1 LQLDPIISA
10 LGIRDTIAQKLFT
23 ASLIADVLPRLWEI
37 NPTEGRVRL
46 NELRELTRGLIMEM
60 QYLMDE
66 LRCIEDSQMLLIDG
80 SDAKGGSSAAEQD

>member
-37 NPTEGRVRL
+37 NPSEGRVRL
-46 NELRELTRGLIMEM
+46 NELRELTQGLIIEM

-66 LRCIEDSQMLLIDG
+66 LRCIEDSQTLPMEG
-80 SDAKGGSSAAEQD
+80 SDANRRSGAAKQD